1 MPVVSVLP
9 TVGPPGQFLVPFLP
23 STAFVP
29 PIPLPFAQATSVSE
43 QVLLLYQIGQRSK
56 ADLYLAVLI
65 YCEVL
70 RFLFLF
76 LAAAL
81 VCFPVL
87 VLEVAFLIVQVPLV
101 DQQSVSGFLH
111 S

>member
-1 MPVVSVLP
+1 LPVVSVLP
-9 TVGPPGQFLVPFLP
+9 TVEPPDQSLAPFLP
-23 STAFVP
+23 STVFVA
-29 PIPLPFAQATSVSE
+29 PIQLPFAQAISVSG

-101 DQQSVSGFLH
+101 DQQLVLGFLH